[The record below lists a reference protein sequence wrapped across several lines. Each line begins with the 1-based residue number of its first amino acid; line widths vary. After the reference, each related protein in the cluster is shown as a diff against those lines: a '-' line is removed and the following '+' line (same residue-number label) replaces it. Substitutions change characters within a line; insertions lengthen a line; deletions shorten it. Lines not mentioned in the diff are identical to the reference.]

1 MVRCRL
7 KKTARNPD
15 LDHVPLPPIPPRK
28 KLEYKKPRRLNA
40 VSGVMAL
47 LFGGFVYFMVAIWP
61 LLALRSSVKDTL
73 ADALP
78 HLWKINLMAEGVARR
93 ELIGFKKKLL
103 EDLRRTGVKDKQLE
117 LVLARN
123 KKEVALQLRYAAVA
137 TFPGTTRTIQL
148 KFSPRV
154 ETDAGRVDW

>member
-1 MVRCRL
+1 
-7 KKTARNPD
+7 
-15 LDHVPLPPIPPRK
+15 
-28 KLEYKKPRRLNA
+28 
-40 VSGVMAL
+40 MAL
-47 LFGGFVYFMVAIWP
+47 LFGGFVYFVVAIWP
-61 LLALRSSVKDTL
+61 LLALRSNVKDTL

-154 ETDAGRVDW
+154 ETGAGRVDW